1 MPSVT
6 ERDQQGAPGDGEFP
20 VGFLSVALRTF
31 RAHSAGWWDTYT
43 LDSKERQRAATAG
56 LSARPA
62 SPAGWLRGASMR
74 RLRSGLSVEGSRRLG
89 PAAAAAAAAS
99 GAAPVRKVQGA
110 SWSWTRWTSGFP

>member
-1 MPSVT
+1 MPSET
-6 ERDQQGAPGDGEFP
+6 ERDQRGPGDGEFP

-62 SPAGWLRGASMR
+62 SPAGRLRGASMR
-74 RLRSGLSVEGSRRLG
+74 RLRSGLSVEGSGRLG
-89 PAAAAAAAAS
+89 PAAAAAAAS
-99 GAAPVRKVQGA
+99 RAAPARTVQGA